1 MCASN
6 SQSVAECAL
15 SKFALSELK
24 RGIYRFNKNGKSYG
38 FGWMNE
44 KDLGR
49 RDVHVFSTN
58 VPGKVPLFNRNRC
71 LKSFRVR
78 ENFSLWKVLVGKLH
92 IKIDRVNAPATFS
105 LSFFLL
111 RFPPLFFPPS
121 SARSLCLVELSVNFV
136 AILGKEGSFSVFQ
149 IQILSVKFYL
159 KRLESSLFPVVG
171 MLNVVLSFLTFL

>member
-111 RFPPLFFPPS
+111 RFPPLF
-121 SARSLCLVELSVNFV
+121 SLPLLREAC
-136 AILGKEGSFSVFQ
+136 
-149 IQILSVKFYL
+149 
-159 KRLESSLFPVVG
+159 
-171 MLNVVLSFLTFL
+171 VLSNFRWISLQFWGKREASPFFKFRF